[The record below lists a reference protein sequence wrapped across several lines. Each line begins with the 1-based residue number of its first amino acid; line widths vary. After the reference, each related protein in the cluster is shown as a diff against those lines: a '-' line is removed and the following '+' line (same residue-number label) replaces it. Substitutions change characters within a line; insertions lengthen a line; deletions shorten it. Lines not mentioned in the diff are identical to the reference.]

1 MQHELSRRLHR
12 AAIRLMAGRST
23 NCGRLLVIAALVSA
37 IAIVIDARGQEAPSD
52 KKAATEHLVE
62 ARQFGWLA
70 IASII
75 DNLGESDP
83 KKFPGLRAFAADY
96 AKATRGLDPRRPPE
110 EWPAVDVDALVTRN
124 PNFWRAN
131 YEIRPGDPAWMYTH
145 AGLLLGGGE
154 ATRAQQILALA
165 RQSRGTPKQM
175 HEALDQMLSVAER
188 VIRDANEAVG
198 EGIKLY
204 DKGDKAGAIGRYRDA
219 LKVWPQNSFAHYE
232 LGLSLHAR
240 AVEARGEG
248 PPKLGTIQVGSQLPK
263 IPEVEE
269 CFARARRHDPLRW
282 EAYQGARPDVLP
294 RLVALQEC
302 LKAWAVI
309 VSSPAMRAPEGVL
322 LETSEGCQ
330 RAGAHELALVGRQV
344 VVGRRGGL
352 GRSDHT
358 FISTSL
364 QTLAPGP
371 QTEAT
376 LKYLDNPR
384 IEMRALIDA
393 EPENARP

>member
-1 MQHELSRRLHR
+1 MRHRFGRRFHR
-12 AAIRLMAGRST
+12 AAARPIAGGLT
-23 NCGRLLVIAALVSA
+23 NHGLLFVVAALVSA
-37 IAIVIDARGQEAPSD
+37 TAIYARGQEALPL
-52 KKAATEHLVE
+52 KKSATEHLVE

-70 IASII
+70 VASII
-75 DNLGESDP
+75 DNLGKSDP
-83 KKFPGLRAFAADY
+83 KKFPGLRAFSEDY
-96 AKATRGLDPRRPPE
+96 AKATRGLDPSRPPE
-110 EWPAVDVDALVTRN
+110 EWPAVDVDALITRN

-131 YEIRPGDPAWMYTH
+131 YEVRPGDPAWMYTH

-175 HEALDQMLSVAER
+175 HDALDQMLSVAES

-198 EGIKLY
+198 GGIKLY
-204 DKGDKAGAIGRYRDA
+204 DKGDKDGAIGRYRDA

-240 AVEARGEG
+240 AVEARGEEV
-248 PPKLGTIQVGSQLPK
+248 PKLGTIQVGPRFPK

-269 CFARARRHDPLRW
+269 CFARARRHDPLRL
-282 EAYQGARPDVLP
+282 EAYQGAGPEVLP

-309 VSSPAMRAPEGVL
+309 VASPAMRAPEGAL

-330 RAGAHELALVGRQV
+330 LAGAHELALVVRQV

-352 GRSDHT
+352 GRSDHI
-358 FISTSL
+358 FITTSL
-364 QTLAPGP
+364 RALAPGP
-371 QTEAT
+371 QSEAT

-384 IEMRALIDA
+384 IEMRSLTDV
-393 EPENARP
+393 EPENTQP

>member
-1 MQHELSRRLHR
+1 MRHDPGPRLFR
-12 AAIRLMAGRST
+12 AAARPIAGGTT
-23 NCGRLLVIAALVSA
+23 NGGLPLVIAALVSA
-37 IAIVIDARGQEAPSD
+37 IAIYARGQEAPPLE
-52 KKAATEHLVE
+52 KAATEHLVE
-62 ARQFGWLA
+62 ARQFGWMA
-70 IASII
+70 VASII
-75 DNLGESDP
+75 DNLGKSDP
-83 KKFPGLRAFAADY
+83 KKFPGLRAFAEDY
-96 AKATRGLDPRRPPE
+96 AKATRGLDPSRPPA
-110 EWPAVDVDALVTRN
+110 EWPAVDVDALVTQN

-145 AGLLLGGGE
+145 AGLLLACGE

-175 HEALDQMLSVAER
+175 HEALDQMLSVVAS

-204 DKGDKAGAIGRYRDA
+204 DKGDKDGAIGRYRDA

-232 LGLSLHAR
+232 LGLSLR
-240 AVEARGEG
+240 AQAMEARGEVV
-248 PPKLGTIQVGSQLPK
+248 PKLGTIQVAPQQLPK

-282 EAYQGARPDVLP
+282 EAYQGAGPEVLP
-294 RLVALQEC
+294 RLVALQVG

-309 VSSPAMRAPEGVL
+309 MTSPAMRAPEEAL
-322 LETSEGCQ
+322 LKTSEACQ
-330 RAGAHELALVGRQV
+330 LAGVHELALAGRQV

-352 GRSDHT
+352 GRPDHI

-364 QTLAPGP
+364 RALAPGP
-371 QTEAT
+371 QSEAT
-376 LKYLDNPR
+376 LQYLDNPR
-384 IEMRALIDA
+384 IEMRSLIDP
-393 EPENARP
+393 EPENAQP